1 MIVFISNSGEI
12 LPVAYRLQQVGEDV
26 TVYIH
31 NPAYRLNYN
40 GLLEKTSASKLPG
53 IVKRAQAIIFDIV
66 RPNEG
71 TQQDITLLKVFRCH
85 KSAPEVFGAVAD
97 KMRRMTTAPVISAS
111 TGTSSWELDRKKGEA
126 IAKSIGIQVPETY
139 EFTTLREGAAFLKRR
154 KDRWVFKPSGN
165 QDLDLTYVE
174 KWPGELR
181 TKLEGE
187 YENRIGNEVEY
198 ILQQVV
204 EGVELS
210 TESLFDGQ
218 RFTSFNHTF
227 EEKKLMTGDLGPAI
241 GSQNNV
247 VWIKRKR
254 SGLLVKELTRLTPL
268 LTAAGY
274 VGPIDVNC
282 IVSEKDRQPYFLE
295 FSTRFGWDAFYCL
308 LTLLDSPIKSF
319 LINRLKGI
327 FKHGYAASERI
338 TIPPFPY
345 QDEKLLK
352 NYAKGVNIV
361 HKFKNSSF
369 WAEDILKN
377 GNNIECAGADGILG
391 VVTGYGLSI
400 KDAVKSVYSTI
411 EELRIASTLQYRTDL
426 GKRAERD
433 LERLKSWG
441 ISVE

>member
-1 MIVFISNSGEI
+1 
-12 LPVAYRLQQVGEDV
+12 
-26 TVYIH
+26 
-31 NPAYRLNYN
+31 
-40 GLLEKTSASKLPG
+40 
-53 IVKRAQAIIFDIV
+53 
-66 RPNEG
+66 
-71 TQQDITLLKVFRCH
+71 
-85 KSAPEVFGAVAD
+85 
-97 KMRRMTTAPVISAS
+97 
-111 TGTSSWELDRKKGEA
+111 
-126 IAKSIGIQVPETY
+126 
-139 EFTTLREGAAFLKRR
+139 
-154 KDRWVFKPSGN
+154 VFKPSGN

-187 YENRIGNEVEY
+187 YENRMGNEVEY